1 MIRCRDN
8 NAKVAAYWNQSS
20 ESYNKLLSHRDEIE
34 AEMGVKYEWNNDEKK
49 TSSNVTETMP
59 NVDFGNEDNWQAVF
73 DFFIDRLLRMRKV
86 FIKYAQM
93 P

>member
-1 MIRCRDN
+1 
-8 NAKVAAYWNQSS
+8 
-20 ESYNKLLSHRDEIE
+20 
-34 AEMGVKYEWNNDEKK
+34 MGVKYEWNNDEQK

>member
-20 ESYNKLLSHRDEIE
+20 ESYNKLLAHRDEIE